1 MNINTKFPPMNRSE
15 FARKYKVSVP
25 TFNKWLVLIPNLSLM
40 ENQRIFT
47 PKQVEIIIN
56 HLGEPPD

>member
-1 MNINTKFPPMNRSE
+1 MLNNTKFHSMNRTE
-15 FARKYKVSVP
+15 LAQKYKVSIP
-25 TFNKWLVLIPNLSLM
+25 TLNKWLVLIPNLSLM

>member
-1 MNINTKFPPMNRSE
+1 MKENRFESQTKSQL
-15 FARKYKVSVP
+15 ARRFKISIP
-25 TFNKWLVLIPNLSLM
+25 TFNKWLLLIPNLFIIP
-40 ENQRIFT
+40 NQRIFT